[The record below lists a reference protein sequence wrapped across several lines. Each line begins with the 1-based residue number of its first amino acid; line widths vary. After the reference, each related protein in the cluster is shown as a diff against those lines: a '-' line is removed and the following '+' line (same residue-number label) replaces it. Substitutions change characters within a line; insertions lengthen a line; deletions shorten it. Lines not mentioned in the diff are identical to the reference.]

1 MNIEHVKNSFVKA
14 EHCSTGVACLY
25 SVLKYWNRFA
35 DKRVLSVWAET
46 KKGITGIAGLQK
58 VAVYSGFTA
67 HVCKMNI
74 EKLRVITEPVI
85 LYIRRQ
91 DEKNDYVVCYG
102 FDNGDYIIGDT
113 LVGINTITYEE
124 LSKIWIDGIA
134 LILFPNTDCSLI
146 SDKKNICQVGKE
158 LLEALQNGVI
168 KGDEETILHPIDL
181 KAFWDIIY
189 KSDVSDFD
197 WFGYLHYL
205 HLRISKRR
213 DLSNERT
220 ISEMENRH
228 VLIYVL
234 DCLERLL
241 AKGLIL
247 KPEIISELKRIHEL
261 RLCPEKTMN
270 LLAYDNAQSSL
281 RIPLRSGETT
291 FVIPIRVDSKERERN
306 LDILLKSLAFMEKVH
321 ILVAEGDDKRRY
333 YLKKDYPNVK
343 YYFYEDPDPV
353 FYRTKYLNR
362 LLEMAETEIVGI
374 WDTDVV
380 IPEEQIKEA
389 IKAVRDGSAVMSF
402 PFDGRFCM
410 LAPEGTDIYLK
421 NRSIAALQKAV
432 ELWSMP
438 YGEYSVGG
446 AFLVNRRIYLKCGG
460 ENEHFYGWG
469 PEDAERVKRME
480 ILGMPVFRSEG
491 PLFHLFHPRNAN
503 SGFATKELE
512 YRNRKEYLKVCSMT
526 KSELFQ
532 YIQTWPW
539 KMSEKPEK

>member
-14 EHCSTGVACLY
+14 ERCSTGVACLY

-58 VAVYSGFTA
+58 AAVYSGFTA
-67 HVCKMNI
+67 HVCKISI
-74 EKLRVITEPVI
+74 EKLRVIAEPVI

-91 DEKNDYVVCYG
+91 DEIKDYVVCYG
-102 FDNGDYIIGDT
+102 LDNGDFVIGDT
-113 LVGINTITYEE
+113 LVGINAITNEE
-124 LSKIWIDGIA
+124 LIKIWIDGIA
-134 LILFPNTDCSLI
+134 FILYPNNDCSLI
-146 SDKKNICQVGKE
+146 SDKENICQVGKE

-168 KGDEETILHPIDL
+168 KGDEETILYPIDQ

-189 KSDVSDFD
+189 KSDISDFN
-197 WFGYLHYL
+197 WFSYLHYL
-205 HLRISKRR
+205 YLRISRCR
-213 DLSNERT
+213 DLSNEMT

-228 VLIYVL
+228 MLIYVL

-247 KPEIISELKRIHEL
+247 KSEVISELKRIHEL

-270 LLAYDNAQSSL
+270 LLAYDNAKSTL
-281 RIPLRSGETT
+281 RIPLRSSETT
-291 FVIPIRVDSKERERN
+291 FVIPIRVDSEERERN
-306 LDILLKSLAFMEKVH
+306 LDILLESLAFMEKVH

-380 IPEEQIKEA
+380 IPERQIREA
-389 IKAVRDGSAVMSF
+389 IEAVHNGGIVMSF

-410 LAPEGTDIYLK
+410 LSPEWTDIYL
-421 NRSIAALQKAV
+421 NSRTISSLEEAV
-432 ELWSMP
+432 QTWSMP

-446 AFLVNRRIYLKCGG
+446 AFLVNRKIYLECGG
-460 ENEHFYGWG
+460 ENENFYGWG

-491 PLFHLFHPRNAN
+491 PLFHLFHPRNPN

-539 KMSEKPEK
+539 KVSENTEE